1 MLKIDTKIRKAES
14 IAKIFLKSLK
24 SLKSLRTLKSLVLFG
39 KNRLKCKI
47 IG

>member
-24 SLKSLRTLKSLVLFG
+24 SLKSLRTLKSSVFFG
-39 KNRLKCKI
+39 GIRLKCKI